1 MTGTKMVLVTGIVA
15 EVAAGSAGP
24 GGGLLE
30 VYKTGGIVAILLVL
44 LAVVYLDGRKRQ
56 EKTEKLIE
64 ADTAAKVELA
74 KATQAHSDI
83 TRTQT
88 AAIFE
93 MSQTVATVVRD
104 CATMRGIPQ
113 PPLQP
118 PRVEAPK

>member
-1 MTGTKMVLVTGIVA
+1 MVLVTGIVG
-15 EVAAGSAGP
+15 EVAAGVASGG

-30 VYKTGGIVAILLVL
+30 AYKTTGIVGILLVL

-74 KATQAHSDI
+74 KATQAHSDA
-83 TRTQT
+83 TRTQV

-104 CATMRGIPQ
+104 CAQARGIPQ

-118 PRVEAPK
+118 PRVEAPR